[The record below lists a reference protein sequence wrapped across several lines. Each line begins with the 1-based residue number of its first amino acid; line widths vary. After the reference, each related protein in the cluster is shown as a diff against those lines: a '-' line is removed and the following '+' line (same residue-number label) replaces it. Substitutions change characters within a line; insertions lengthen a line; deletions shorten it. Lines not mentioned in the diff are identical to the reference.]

1 MIGRSSTRVRVLTT
15 LMSIFIFLVV
25 AGAGHYFNSVH
36 LRWVYS
42 TNWINIAA
50 IVLAF
55 LPLAL
60 RNVQKQDKGKKILLG
75 VIYGVGL
82 IVLIVTAPRCTYD
95 KAVQL
100 VQQQY
105 DQVYTY
111 TVHTYQPQDWNSM
124 DPIQG
129 KYLFVTQTPQ
139 GQQFVTVHPRNGAI
153 QTDDSDYLKESIQ
166 KYLDESG
173 DTLKPVD

>member
-1 MIGRSSTRVRVLTT
+1 MIQRSNLRVRVLTT
-15 LMSIFIFLVV
+15 LLSIFIFLVV
-25 AGAGHYFNSVH
+25 AGAGHYFNSVY

-60 RNVQKQDKGKKILLG
+60 RNVQKQDKGKKILLA

-82 IVLIVTAPRCTYD
+82 IVVIITAPRCTYD

-111 TVHTYQPQDWNSM
+111 SAHTYQPQNWNRF

-129 KYLFVTQTPQ
+129 KYLFVVQTPQ
-139 GQQFVTVHPRNGAI
+139 GQQFITVHPRNGAV
-153 QTDDSDYLKESIQ
+153 QTDDSEFLRESIQ
-166 KYLDESG
+166 KYVDQSG
-173 DTLKPVD
+173 DTLKPV

>member
-1 MIGRSSTRVRVLTT
+1 MAQRSSTRTRVVTT
-15 LMSIFIFLVV
+15 LMSICLFLMA
-25 AGAGHYFNSVH
+25 AGLGHYVNSVY

-60 RNVQKQDKGKKILLG
+60 RNVQKQDKGKKVLLA

-82 IVLIVTAPRCTYD
+82 LVLVFTLPRCSYD
-95 KAVQL
+95 RAVQL

-105 DQVYTY
+105 AQVYTY
-111 TVHTYQPQDWNSM
+111 AAHTYQPQDWNRF

-129 KYLFVTQTPQ
+129 KYLFVVQTAQ
-139 GQQFVTVHPRNGAI
+139 GQQFVTVHPRNGAV
-153 QTDDSDYLKESIQ
+153 QTDDTDFLRESIQ
-166 KYLDESG
+166 KYVDETG
-173 DTLKPVD
+173 DTLKPV

>member
-1 MIGRSSTRVRVLTT
+1 MMERSSLRVRVLTT
-15 LMSIFIFLVV
+15 VLSIFIFLVV
-25 AGAGHYFNSVH
+25 AGAGHYFNSVY

-60 RNVQKQDKGKKILLG
+60 RNVQKQDKGKKILLA

-82 IVLIVTAPRCTYD
+82 IVIIVTAPRCTYD

-111 TVHTYQPQDWNSM
+111 SSHTYQPEDWNRF

-129 KYLFVTQTPQ
+129 KYLFVVQTPQ
-139 GQQFVTVHPRNGAI
+139 GQQFVTVHPRNGAV
-153 QTDDSDYLKESIQ
+153 QTDDSEFLRESIQ
-166 KYLDESG
+166 KYVDQSG
-173 DTLKPVD
+173 DTLKPV